1 MVKKKGY
8 TMIKFIVL
16 GRNMRDS
23 ERIYKEYCYSNNI
36 PCRLGEALLLSCRMR
51 YKEISQKL
59 RGYYNEVM
67 NDNIKL
73 IGFDKDDFKNYYFK
87 F

>member
-1 MVKKKGY
+1 
-8 TMIKFIVL
+8 MIKFIVL
-16 GRNMRDS
+16 GWNMRDS

-36 PCRLGEALLLSCRMR
+36 PCRLGEALLLSHNVR

-73 IGFDKDDFKNYYFK
+73 IGFNKDDFKNYYFK